1 MNRRIYYAVRDG
13 HSPIA
18 EVVLVPE
25 ADGSVVLYCPP
36 GVAGG
41 PWVERFPTLEQGRD
55 LASNLAREI
64 GQTKVNM
71 TSTLVDWEQSG
82 LRLIGD
88 ADERDRERDQ
98 R

>member
-1 MNRRIYYAVRDG
+1 MNRRIYYAVKDG

-18 EVVLVPE
+18 EVLIVQE
-25 ADGSVVLYCPP
+25 ADGGAVLYCPP

-41 PWVERFPTLEQGRD
+41 PWVERFPTLEQAGD

-64 GQTKVNM
+64 GQTEFN
-71 TSTLVDWEQSG
+71 TISTLVDWEQSG

-88 ADERDRERDQ
+88 ADERDRQLDPS
-98 R
+98 